1 MGRLLVT
8 RFGMVIHLWWVVGWF
23 RFMVSWFWFMV
34 SWFRFMIC
42 WFRFMVSWFRFLVG
56 WFWCMISWLWLMVGG
71 FGFNII
77 VDWMSKMMAMMHH
90 VSHVWILLHV
100 VAGHAD
106 AKHLLETERMPC
118 VVCMC

>member
-8 RFGMVIHLWWVVGWF
+8 RFGMVIHLWWVVDWF
-23 RFMVSWFWFMV
+23 RFMISWFWFMV
-34 SWFRFMIC
+34 SWFRFM
-42 WFRFMVSWFRFLVG
+42 VSWFRFLVRRF
-56 WFWCMISWLWLMVGG
+56 WFMVSWLWLMVGG

-77 VDWMSKMMAMMHH
+77 VDWMSKVMAMMHH
-90 VSHVWILLHV
+90 VSHMWILLHV

-106 AKHLLETERMPC
+106 AKHLLETERVPC

>member
-34 SWFRFMIC
+34 SWF
-42 WFRFMVSWFRFLVG
+42 WFMVSWLRFLVG
-56 WFWCMISWLWLMVGG
+56 WFWFMVSWLRCMISWLWLMVGG

-77 VDWMSKMMAMMHH
+77 VDWMSKMMAVMHH

-106 AKHLLETERMPC
+106 AKHLLKTERVPC
-118 VVCMC
+118 MVCMC

>member
-1 MGRLLVT
+1 MGRLLVA

-23 RFMVSWFWFMV
+23 RFMISWFWFMV
-34 SWFRFMIC
+34 SWFRFM
-42 WFRFMVSWFRFLVG
+42 VSWFWFLVG

-71 FGFNII
+71 LGFNII
-77 VDWMSKMMAMMHH
+77 VNWMSKVMAMMHH

-100 VAGHAD
+100 VARHAD
-106 AKHLLETERMPC
+106 AKHLLETERMPS

>member
-8 RFGMVIHLWWVVGWF
+8 RFGMVIHLWWVVF
-23 RFMVSWFWFMV
+23 
-34 SWFRFMIC
+34 
-42 WFRFMVSWFRFLVG
+42 WFRFMVSWFRFLVRRF
-56 WFWCMISWLWLMVGG
+56 WFMVSWLWLMVGG

-77 VDWMSKMMAMMHH
+77 VNWMSKVMAVMHH

-106 AKHLLETERMPC
+106 AKHLLKTERMPC

>member
-23 RFMVSWFWFMV
+23 RFMIS
-34 SWFRFMIC
+34 
-42 WFRFMVSWFRFLVG
+42 WFRFMVSWFRFMVSWLRLVVSWLRLVIG
-56 WFWCMISWLWLMVGG
+56 WLWLMVGG

-106 AKHLLETERMPC
+106 AKDLLETERVPC

>member
-8 RFGMVIHLWWVVGWF
+8 RFGMVIHLWWVVVWF
-23 RFMVSWFWFMV
+23 RFMISWFWFMV
-34 SWFRFMIC
+34 SWLRLMVS
-42 WFRFMVSWFRFLVG
+42 WLRFMVSWLVIG
-56 WFWCMISWLWLMVGG
+56 WLWLMVGG

-106 AKHLLETERMPC
+106 AKHLLETERVPC

>member
-8 RFGMVIHLWWVVGWF
+8 RFGMVIHLWWVV
-23 RFMVSWFWFMV
+23 V
-34 SWFRFMIC
+34 WFRFMIS
-42 WFRFMVSWFRFLVG
+42 WFRFLVDLFRFLVG
-56 WFWCMISWLWLMVGG
+56 WFWCMISRLWLMVGR

-77 VDWMSKMMAMMHH
+77 VDWMSKVMAVMHH

-106 AKHLLETERMPC
+106 AKHLLKTERMPC